1 MAENLLT
8 GSIQAPGFSGLDIQ
22 DSTVQL
28 TSGFAL
34 EAYNCVIDKYGR
46 IGARKGWSKVNTTI
60 TSPAGSVRSIF
71 EFVKN
76 DGTVVLSAANNKLY
90 QGTTTLVEKPIFGT
104 SYQTGTYAQ
113 SGTTITVTITAHG
126 YTTGQSISF
135 IPSTGT
141 SLSGT
146 YSVVTAA
153 TNTFTITST
162 ASATTSGNCSII
174 NLLAYAITAN
184 NWQFLSMPFGTGLTT
199 SAHVIAI
206 QSGQQPLVYHKLGT
220 AAHNHAG
227 DYGFQRLGDVGNLP
241 SGYAIDTFKPSCG
254 LSAFGRLWAA
264 NIGSDDQV
272 VYFSDL
278 QNPTEWQT
286 GTSGYLDIGTVI
298 PTGDGI
304 VALASHNGFLVIFCK
319 RHIVLYANPTDPT
332 SLTVQDIIK
341 ATGCIARDTVA
352 SVAGTDILFLS
363 ETGVQSLQ
371 RLITEK
377 SLPFRDVSKN
387 VRDELI
393 SNVKTETLANIK
405 AVYFATDAM
414 YLLSFPTTG
423 FTYCFDTRGVLENG
437 AARTTIWTNINPTA
451 FCSSESRILYI
462 GRPGY
467 IGSYDGYN
475 DNTAVYRFSYYTN
488 YFDLDQPTTLKILKK
503 VGVIAI
509 GGRGQN
515 ISVKWAFDYTGN
527 YDSSTIALSSGGISE
542 YGVGEYGIA
551 EYSNGISLDSVKFS
565 ATGTGKVVQLG
576 FECDIDGSPLSIQK
590 IDLALKSGKNI

>member
-8 GSIQAPGFSGLDIQ
+8 GSIQAPGFSGLNIQ

-46 IGARKGWSKVNTTI
+46 IGARKGWTKVNTTVM
-60 TSPAGSVRSIF
+60 SPAGSVRSIF
-71 EFVKN
+71 EFVKD
-76 DGTVVLSAANNKLY
+76 DGTVLLSAANNKLY
-90 QGTTTLVEKPIFGT
+90 QGTTTLVEKPVFGT

-135 IPSTGT
+135 VPSTGT
-141 SLSGT
+141 STSGT

-153 TNTFTITST
+153 TNTFTITSAT
-162 ASATTSGNCSII
+162 SATTSGNCSII
-174 NLLAYAITAN
+174 NVLAYAITAN
-184 NWQFLSMPFGTGLTT
+184 NWQFLAMPFGTGLTT
-199 SAHVIAI
+199 SAHVVAL
-206 QSGQQPLVYHKLGT
+206 QVGQQPLIYHKLGT
-220 AAHNHAG
+220 SAHNHVG

-241 SGYAIDTFKPSCG
+241 TGYAVDTFKPSCG

-264 NIGSDDQV
+264 NIGADDQV

-319 RHIVLYANPTDPT
+319 RHIILYANPTDPT
-332 SLTVQDIIK
+332 TLTVQDIIK
-341 ATGCIARDTVA
+341 ASGCIARDSVA

-371 RLITEK
+371 RLIAEK

-387 VRDELI
+387 VRDDLI
-393 SNVKTETLANIK
+393 SNLKTETLVNIK
-405 AVYFATDAM
+405 AVYFATDAI
-414 YLLSFPTTG
+414 YLLSLPTTG

-437 AARTTIWTNINPTA
+437 AARTTIWTDIKPTA
-451 FCSSESRILYI
+451 FCSSENRTLYI

-467 IGSYDGYN
+467 IGLYNEYN
-475 DNTAVYRFSYYTN
+475 DNTATYRFSYYTN

-503 VGVIAI
+503 IGIIAI

-515 ISVKWAFDYTGN
+515 ISVKWSFDYVGI

-542 YGVGEYGIA
+542 YGIGEYGIA
-551 EYSNGISLDSVKFS
+551 EYSSGVLLDSVKFS